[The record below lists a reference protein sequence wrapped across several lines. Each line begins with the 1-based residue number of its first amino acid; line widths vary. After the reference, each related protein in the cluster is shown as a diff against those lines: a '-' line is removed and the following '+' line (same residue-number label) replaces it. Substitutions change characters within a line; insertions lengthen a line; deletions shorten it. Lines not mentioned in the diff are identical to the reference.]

1 MSDYKNCEVYQT
13 TDALSIK
20 EREYQIGTCYLC
32 QKCLYYNANLII
44 ENCSCDKTIKPT
56 NGRNKVQLGF
66 VRNGLY
72 NPSKSHCVLI
82 ALLHS
87 SNQLYGYNSNFSKRF
102 NFTLCSKCN
111 SQLTRDQN
119 IYKKKNEKNK
129 DSVQENNQILTNE
142 KSEMT
147 IKQPD
152 KLSKVDNMSNLDLS
166 FHFKLVIK
174 TPDLTKPAK
183 AITLEN
189 KPVNYYEFEKLIL
202 QRVCEAIGLLI
213 CTDYELSYK
222 PEKKIR
228 TGTILEEEEDFEEF
242 IKEYYKLTNS
252 NKKHLILDNDK
263 ESISEENEIMSP
275 SKQIKKTSVPK
286 EINLNEIDIKKEE
299 IHKKLKEK
307 HGCDIHKTGY
317 CYIKDNRHLLLTTLH
332 LSMWIDEICK
342 NHCDYETPPPHPN
355 FGMGNS
361 LKVPS
366 SNQLLSTSN
375 ATNCYS
381 HISPPNA
388 YPYYYGWPPYLP
400 SHPLSQH
407 LLSSTLLNSSNILTL

>member
-87 SNQLYGYNSNFSKRF
+87 N
-102 NFTLCSKCN
+102 
-111 SQLTRDQN
+111 
-119 IYKKKNEKNK
+119 
-129 DSVQENNQILTNE
+129 SVQENNQILTNE

-252 NKKHLILDNDK
+252 NKVLLITASKHLILDNDK